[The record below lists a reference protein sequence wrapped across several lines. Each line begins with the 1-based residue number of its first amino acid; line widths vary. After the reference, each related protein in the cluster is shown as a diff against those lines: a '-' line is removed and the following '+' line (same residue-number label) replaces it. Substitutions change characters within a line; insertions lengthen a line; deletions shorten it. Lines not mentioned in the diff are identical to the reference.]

1 MTHRLIATV
10 AGAALAAGLA
20 GAASAETVW
29 KAGHSAAATEPFQTA
44 LEKLSADVKQCTGGS
59 LVIEVYPNNQL
70 GNEKEMIEGVL
81 LGTQDIALPSNA
93 VLTNFVG
100 EMKVFDLPF
109 LFRDRAHM
117 YKVMDGPI
125 ADELSGK
132 MEEKGFKL
140 LGFFEA
146 GIRHIMT
153 SGKPVN
159 SIDDLKGMKIRTMQ
173 NPIHVA
179 SFNAFGANA
188 TPIAYG
194 ELYGALQ
201 SGVVDG
207 AEAANSNYEAKKFY
221 EVAPNWAMVSW
232 TALTV
237 PVFTSVEKWKAL
249 SDTEKD
255 CLAKGMAA
263 AEDVERSAYAAT
275 DETKL
280 KALKEAGVTVT
291 TPDPG
296 PFRTASQKVYD
307 EFITSDDDKRRLKA
321 IIDTK

>member
-1 MTHRLIATV
+1 MNLKLVCAVAAGALIAL
-10 AGAALAAGLA
+10 AHGAAAQ
-20 GAASAETVW
+20 TVW
-29 KAGHSAAATEPFQTA
+29 KAGHSAADTEPYQTGMETFA
-44 LEKLSADVKQCTGGS
+44 EEVKACTNGE
-59 LVIEVYPNNQL
+59 LVVEIYPNNQL

-93 VLTNFVG
+93 VLTNFVP

-109 LFRDRAHM
+109 LFRDREHM

-125 ADELSGK
+125 ADELDQA
-132 MEEKGFKL
+132 MAEKGFKL

-153 SGKPVN
+153 SKPIE
-159 SIDDLKGMKIRTMQ
+159 SIDDLKGLKIRTMQ
-173 NPIHVA
+173 NPVHVA

-188 TPIAYG
+188 TPLAYG
-194 ELYGALQ
+194 ELYGALE

-232 TALTV
+232 TALVT
-237 PVFTSVEKWKAL
+237 PVFTSVEKWNAL
-249 SDTEKD
+249 SDSQQQCVTD
-255 CLAKGMAA
+255 AMAK
-263 AEDVERSAYAAT
+263 AETVEREAYAKT

-280 KALKEAGVTVT
+280 DVLKKAGVKITH
-291 TPDPG
+291 PDPA
-296 PFRTASQKVYD
+296 PFREASKKVYD
-307 EFITSDDDKRRLKA
+307 EFITSDDDKRRLEA
-321 IIDTK
+321 ILATE